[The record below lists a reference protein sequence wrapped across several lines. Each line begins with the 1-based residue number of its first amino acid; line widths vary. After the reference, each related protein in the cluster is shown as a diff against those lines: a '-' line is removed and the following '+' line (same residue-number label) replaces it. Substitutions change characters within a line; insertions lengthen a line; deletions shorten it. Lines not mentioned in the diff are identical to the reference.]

1 MNENERVKSIIEP
14 LIEWYQENK
23 KPLPW
28 REDKSAYRVWI
39 SEIMLQQTRTSAV
52 IPYFLR
58 FVEKYPSV
66 SALALADDDELMKL
80 WEGLGYYSRARNLK
94 KCAIELM
101 EKYGGAFPQ
110 NPKQLLSL
118 PGIGPYTA
126 GAISSIAFGEPTPA
140 VDGNVLRVLMRV
152 LASDRDIADERTKRA
167 VTELLSSVY
176 PSGERASAFTQALM
190 ELGENICIP
199 NGEPRCDKCP
209 ICKQCFAY
217 EGKIQTLF
225 PIKSPK
231 KPRRI
236 ENRTILVIFYADFFY
251 IRKRAPKGLLASLYE
266 FLNLEGTLA
275 PEDVKS
281 LLSGFGISDL
291 EIAELAPAT
300 HIFTHVEWHMCAY
313 RIVLSAPPSKALLKQ
328 YELFGATREQIEA
341 LYSIPTAYKAFTKQI
356 KG

>member
-1 MNENERVKSIIEP
+1 MNEKERIQSIIKP
-14 LIEWYQENK
+14 LIKWYQVNK

-28 REDKSAYRVWI
+28 REGKSPYRVWI

-58 FVEKYPSV
+58 FMEKYPTLDS
-66 SALALADDDELMKL
+66 LAAAEDDELMKL

-101 EKYGGAFPQ
+101 TKYDGAFPHDL
-110 NPKQLLSL
+110 KSLLSL

-126 GAISSIAFGEPTPA
+126 GAISSIAFGEPCPA

-167 VTELLSSVY
+167 VTELLCSVY
-176 PSGERASAFTQALM
+176 PSGEQAALFTEALM
-190 ELGENICIP
+190 ELGENVCIP

-217 EGKIQTLF
+217 EGKIQSLF
-225 PIKSPK
+225 PVKSPK
-231 KPRRI
+231 KPRRT
-236 ENRTILVIFYADFFY
+236 ENRTILVISNGDTFY

-266 FLNLEGTLA
+266 FPNLEGHLSNESIAALLDGYGVTDY
-275 PEDVKS
+275 EVKP
-281 LLSGFGISDL
+281 LSD
-291 EIAELAPAT
+291 AT
-300 HIFTHVEWHMCAY
+300 HIFTHVEWHMIGY
-313 RIVLSAPPSKALLKQ
+313 RIVLSSCPSEALIDAYKLV
-328 YELFGATREQIEA
+328 GATREEIEA
-341 LYSIPTAYKAFTKQI
+341 VYSIPTAYKSFTKSL
-356 KG
+356 